1 MPSSTR
7 VGSPSRKRTWSV
19 PPASASGWGRRRAG
33 LPLVRAVRGERRRRG
48 RALSLSTC
56 TFALV
61 ELTVHRVVCAT
72 ILTQISDV
80 PTYTPTLSF
89 SETSRAGPAIHS
101 WAVWSGPGRA
111 VWVSHPGQVGDRA
124 GQLCGSVR
132 AGQYG
137 RAGQGSWGH
146 NCRAEIR
153 DLRW

>member
-1 MPSSTR
+1 MGRHSSFPSARHPESESSPLGMVER
-7 VGSPSRKRTWSV
+7 VVPLGSN
-19 PPASASGWGRRRAG
+19 G
-33 LPLVRAVRGERRRRG
+33 
-48 RALSLSTC
+48 STC

-111 VWVSHPGQVGDRA
+111 VWVSHPG
-124 GQLCGSVR
+124 
-132 AGQYG
+132 
-137 RAGQGSWGH
+137 
-146 NCRAEIR
+146 
-153 DLRW
+153 